1 MCIVSFY
8 RKNDEFV
15 LTHNRDEQIN
25 RTSSNQILERVYE
38 GKTFFSPVDERAK
51 GTWIFYSDQYIA
63 CILNGG
69 FEKPIDLKESYK
81 KSRGIILLDLL
92 RYDSVNEFIETENLS
107 DIAPFTIFVFERV
120 NKNAY
125 LLYWNEKDLTVEDV
139 SREEI
144 VTWCSSTLYS
154 PTRRGEID
162 KEFKLNKDLN
172 PDEIMTLHDQLKM
185 NKGDL
190 FDFLATTSISQ
201 IIMNN
206 SEIDMKYCQ
215 LF

>member
-15 LTHNRDEQIN
+15 LTHNRDEEIN
-25 RTSSNQILERVYE
+25 RDSSKEIIEQKRFD
-38 GKTFFSPVDERAK
+38 KTYFSPVDERAK
-51 GTWIFYSDQYIA
+51 GTWIFYSEDFIA

-69 FEKPIDLKESYK
+69 EEKPTHFKTSYK
-81 KSRGIILLDLL
+81 ESRGIILLDLL
-92 RYDSVNEFIETENLS
+92 KYNSVKEYIETENLT
-107 DIAPFTIFVFERV
+107 DIAPFTIFVFERK

-125 LLYWNEKDLTVEDV
+125 LLYWNENELKVDDV
-139 SREEI
+139 SNQEV

-154 PTRRGEID
+154 PLRRAEID
-162 KEFKLNKDLN
+162 AIFKLNNDL
-172 PDEIMTLHDQLKM
+172 ETTQIFELHNQLKM
-185 NKGDL
+185 NKGDIHY
-190 FDFLATTSISQ
+190 FLATTSISQ
-201 IIMNN
+201 IIANH

>member
-15 LTHNRDEQIN
+15 LTHNRDEEIN
-25 RTSSNQILERVYE
+25 RDSSKEIIEQKRFD
-38 GKTFFSPVDERAK
+38 KTYFSPVDERAK
-51 GTWIFYSDQYIA
+51 GTWIFYSEDFIA

-69 FEKPIDLKESYK
+69 EEKPTHFKASYRE
-81 KSRGIILLDLL
+81 SRGIILLDLL
-92 RYDSVNEFIETENLS
+92 KYDSVKEYIETENLTY
-107 DIAPFTIFVFERV
+107 IAPFTIFVFERK

-125 LLYWNEKDLTVEDV
+125 LLYWNENELKIDDV
-139 SREEI
+139 SNQEV

-154 PTRRGEID
+154 PLRRAEID
-162 KEFKLNKDLN
+162 AIFKLNNDL
-172 PDEIMTLHDQLKM
+172 ETTQIFELHNQLKM
-185 NKGDL
+185 NKGDIH
-190 FDFLATTSISQ
+190 DFLATTSISQ
-201 IIMNN
+201 IIANH